1 MRRDREQPQMTAINE
16 SYMRSIES
24 LSPKR
29 REFRPERG
37 DRVVEPREKNEK
49 ETVVPANNRRREFAR
64 ERAVTSK
71 PERQERP
78 S

>member
-37 DRVVEPREKNEK
+37 DRVVEQREKNEK